1 MRTDVLMHAEALP
14 AIQRPLGGRK
24 VQHEF
29 VELAAQQVLGQVQEQ
44 VSPGWCW
51 YWQ

>member
-1 MRTDVLMHAEALP
+1 MDALMHAEALP
-14 AIQRPLGGRK
+14 AIQRLLDGRK
-24 VQHEF
+24 VHEF